1 LSIVPFGPSL
11 GVARTNGAKA
21 GVWALKMDSDLLIT
35 LIFAAIAVFVILKLR
50 SVLGTR
56 TGFEK
61 KSDPFAAADNRDKII
76 PLPDRRQQETA
87 NAGEAKAPVDGPLGA
102 GVAAIRR
109 ADPSFD
115 PDRFLEGAK
124 MAFEMI
130 LTAFAK
136 GDEKTLE
143 PLLAPNVFESF
154 AADIRRRRE
163 AGETRETTL
172 VGVRSTALREA
183 RLEGREARVAVVIVS
198 DQINVTRDRAGSV
211 IDGDPKTV
219 ETVSDLWTFARDTR
233 SRDPNWQLA
242 ETAAVD

>member
-1 LSIVPFGPSL
+1 
-11 GVARTNGAKA
+11 
-21 GVWALKMDSDLLIT
+21 MDSDLLIT
-35 LIFAAIAVFVILKLR
+35 LIFAAIAVFVIIKLR

-61 KSDPFAAADNRDKII
+61 KHDPFAPAENRDRDKVI
-76 PLPDRRQQETA
+76 PLPDRRQQETPA
-87 NAGEAKAPVDGPLGA
+87 AAEQRQPMDA

-109 ADPSFD
+109 ADPAFD
-115 PDRFLEGAK
+115 PDGFLDGAK

-143 PLLAPNVFESF
+143 PLLAPAVYESF

-172 VGVRSTALREA
+172 AGIRSIRLHEA
-183 RLEGREARVAVVIVS
+183 RLDGREARVSVVIVS
-198 DQINVTRDRAGSV
+198 DQVNVTRDRNGTV
-211 IDGDPKTV
+211 IDGDPKAT

-233 SRDPNWQLA
+233 ARDPNWQLV
-242 ETAAVD
+242 ETAAAE

>member
-1 LSIVPFGPSL
+1 
-11 GVARTNGAKA
+11 
-21 GVWALKMDSDLLIT
+21 MDADLLIT

-61 KSDPFAAADNRDKII
+61 KNEPAPADSRDKVI
-76 PLPDRRQQETA
+76 PMPDRRQQEA
-87 NAGEAKAPVDGPLGA
+87 PPVGDAKPAMDG

-109 ADPSFD
+109 VDPSFD
-115 PDRFLEGAK
+115 PDRFIDGAK

-136 GDEKTLE
+136 GEEKTLE

-154 AADIRRRRE
+154 AADIRRRKE

-172 VGVRSTALREA
+172 AGIRSARLHEA
-183 RLEGREARVAVVIVS
+183 RLEGRDARVTVLIVS
-198 DQINVTRDRAGSV
+198 EQTNVTRDSAGNV
-211 IDGDPKTV
+211 IDGDPKAV
-219 ETVSDLWTFARDTR
+219 ETVSDLWTFSRDTR
-233 SRDPNWQLA
+233 SRDPNWQLF
-242 ETAAVD
+242 ETAAAD

>member
-1 LSIVPFGPSL
+1 
-11 GVARTNGAKA
+11 
-21 GVWALKMDSDLLIT
+21 MDSDLLIT

-61 KSDPFAAADNRDKII
+61 KNDPFAPADNRDKVL
-76 PLPDRRQQETA
+76 PLPDRRQQEA
-87 NAGEAKAPVDGPLGA
+87 PPIGESKPAMDG
-102 GVAAIRR
+102 GVAAIGR

-130 LTAFAK
+130 VTAFAK
-136 GDEKTLE
+136 GDEKALE

-163 AGETRETTL
+163 AGETRETT
-172 VGVRSTALREA
+172 
-183 RLEGREARVAVVIVS
+183 
-198 DQINVTRDRAGSV
+198 
-211 IDGDPKTV
+211 
-219 ETVSDLWTFARDTR
+219 
-233 SRDPNWQLA
+233 
-242 ETAAVD
+242 

>member
-1 LSIVPFGPSL
+1 
-11 GVARTNGAKA
+11 
-21 GVWALKMDSDLLIT
+21 MDSDLLIT

-61 KSDPFAAADNRDKII
+61 KNEPYAPADNRDKII
-76 PLPDRRQQETA
+76 PLPDRRQQEA
-87 NAGEAKAPVDGPLGA
+87 PPMGEAKPAMDG

-115 PDRFLEGAK
+115 AERFLDGAK

-130 LTAFAK
+130 VTAFAK
-136 GDEKTLE
+136 GDEKALQ

-154 AADIRRRRE
+154 AADIRRRRD

-172 VGVRSTALREA
+172 VAVRQARIHDA
-183 RLEGREARVAVVIVS
+183 RLEGREARVSVLIVS
-198 DQINVTRDRAGSV
+198 EQINVTRDRAGTV
-211 IDGDPKTV
+211 IDGDPKTP
-219 ETVSDLWTFARDTR
+219 ETVSDVWTFARDTR
-233 SRDPNWQLA
+233 ARDPNWQLV
-242 ETAAVD
+242 ETAAAD

>member
-1 LSIVPFGPSL
+1 
-11 GVARTNGAKA
+11 
-21 GVWALKMDSDLLIT
+21 MDADLLIT

-61 KSDPFAAADNRDKII
+61 KNDPFAPAENRDKVI
-76 PLPDRRQQETA
+76 PLPDRRQQEQPTM
-87 NAGEAKAPVDGPLGA
+87 GEAKPAMDG

-109 ADPSFD
+109 VDPSFD
-115 PDRFLEGAK
+115 PDRFLDGAK

-154 AADIRRRRE
+154 AADIRRRKE

-172 VGVRSTALREA
+172 SGIRSARLHEA
-183 RLEGREARVAVVIVS
+183 KLEGRDARVTVLIVS
-198 DQINVTRDRAGSV
+198 EQINVTRDRAGNL
-211 IDGDPKTV
+211 IDGDPKTPEV
-219 ETVSDLWTFARDTR
+219 VSDLWTFSRDTR
-233 SRDPNWQLA
+233 SRDPNWQLF
-242 ETAAVD
+242 ETAAAD